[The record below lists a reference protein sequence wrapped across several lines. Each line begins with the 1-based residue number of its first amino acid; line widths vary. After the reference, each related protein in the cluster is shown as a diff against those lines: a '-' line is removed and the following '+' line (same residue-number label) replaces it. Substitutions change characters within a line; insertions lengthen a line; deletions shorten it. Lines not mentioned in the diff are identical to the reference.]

1 MKAKLLS
8 LALLLTVTA
17 SYADLDC
24 EQEPYK
30 SNPDFQKT
38 CQELLESIQ
47 DAKKENL
54 QRFSKQLQE
63 KRGLVRA
70 QPITG
75 NSANANPAQP
85 APAPTYSQPANPPT
99 YNPPA
104 PVEEPAAP
112 SAAAPAPAKPT
123 NRIYY

>member
-54 QRFSKQLQE
+54 QRFSKQIEE
-63 KRGLVRA
+63 KRGLLK
-70 QPITG
+70 PKPGTG
-75 NSANANPAQP
+75 NPGVSNPAAQTAPAPAPATTYQP
-85 APAPTYSQPANPPT
+85 APAPA
-99 YNPPA
+99 
-104 PVEEPAAP
+104 EEPAAP
-112 SAAAPAPAKPT
+112 SAAAPAPTKPT